1 MKVIMVLVVDAFFVI
16 GMGYTGHSFNDFNH
30 VDLTAMLDSEAD
42 NENEGRISVLIFPKI
57 SAM

>member
-1 MKVIMVLVVDAFFVI
+1 MKVIMVSVADALFVI

-42 NENEGRISVLIFPKI
+42 NENEGIISVLIFPKV
-57 SAM
+57 STM